1 MKREQGSPGQLRFNK
16 RSSTA
21 ADGQRRRSLRKLAA
35 GSVAAGV
42 AATVPGRWTR
52 PVVESVLLP
61 AHAQTSI
68 DVPEDGD
75 FFLDLSDFPGS
86 DDFGLRLDRG
96 AAPIWA
102 RLLDGVVPTAHAG
115 EAPPPRGCLPCG
127 VCARIRGG
135 NVTVTVTGLSDGGQG
150 PFCLEASGRVG
161 GTAPIQL
168 VNGDTGDCEVVNS
181 VEILRVE
188 GIAPART
195 LVIDSGSEAHLDE
208 DPSRTCSCVDMA
220 CIR

>member
-1 MKREQGSPGQLRFNK
+1 MKSKQGSPGQLR
-16 RSSTA
+16 RSPELPAET
-21 ADGQRRRSLRKLAA
+21 GGPRRRTLRKLAA

-42 AATVPGRWTR
+42 ALAAPGRWTR
-52 PVVESVLLP
+52 PVVESVMLP
-61 AHAQTSI
+61 AHAQTSA

-75 FFLDLSDFPGS
+75 FFMDLSGFPGP
-86 DDFGLRLDRG
+86 DDFGLRQDRG
-96 AAPIWA
+96 AAPMWA
-102 RLLDGVVPTAHAG
+102 RLLDRVVPTARAG

-135 NVTVTVTGLSDGGQG
+135 KVTVTVTGLSDGGSG

-161 GTAPIQL
+161 GTVPIQL
-168 VNGDTGDCEVVNS
+168 VDGDTGDCEVVNS

-188 GIAPART
+188 GSAPTRT
-195 LVIDSGSEAHLDE
+195 LIIGGGTEASLEE
-208 DPSRTCSCVDMA
+208 DPSRTCSCVEMA